1 MNNKLETFL
10 GLAII
15 LIATA
20 FLIFTYKTTSITK
33 FANTYTLKA
42 KFDQIDGIVVGSDL
56 KISGI
61 KIGTV
66 INLDLDLT
74 NYNAIMTVAINNTI
88 KLPEDSSMK
97 IVTNGLFGNKYVDVS
112 PGAEERILR
121 SGDEIKYT
129 QSSINLEGLISKL
142 IFSLDKDNKKS

>member
-1 MNNKLETFL
+1 
-10 GLAII
+10 
-15 LIATA
+15 
-20 FLIFTYKTTSITK
+20 
-33 FANTYTLKA
+33 
-42 KFDQIDGIVVGSDL
+42 
-56 KISGI
+56 
-61 KIGTV
+61 
-66 INLDLDLT
+66 
-74 NYNAIMTVAINNTI
+74 MTVAINNTI

-97 IVTNGLFGNKYVDVS
+97 IVTNGLYGTKYVDVS